1 MNPRRSAGFT
11 MVELVMVIVI
21 AGILG
26 VGVTSFITQSVSGYV
41 DTARRQS
48 LAETGLVA
56 TEKITRELRA
66 ALPGSIRLFAGAGGQ
81 CLEFIPVRAGS
92 TYETAPVA
100 PDPAASSLLAV
111 PAGQDTTG
119 YLVINPQTAANL
131 YAGGT
136 PGIRTS
142 DLATLPAGAGPVT
155 VSWSGSHQFPSHSPT
170 RRFFL
175 VGPPVAYCQVGSRLF
190 RYTDYGFEASALDV
204 PAKLPTAVP
213 KRALL
218 LDRLA
223 IAGGTTLTWTRHAGS
238 AHHNEFVRVSFSLV
252 DSRAPSEVVRV
263 EQEVQLRNVR

>member
-1 MNPRRSAGFT
+1 MSPRRNAGFT

-26 VGVTSFITQSVSGYV
+26 VGVTSFVTQSVSGYV

-56 TEKITRELRA
+56 SEKITRELRA
-66 ALPGSIRLFAGAGGQ
+66 ALPGSIRVFAGMTGQ
-81 CLEFIPVRAGS
+81 CLEFIPIRAGS
-92 TYETAPVA
+92 TYETAPIT
-100 PDPAASSLLAV
+100 PDPAATSLVAV
-111 PAGQDTTG
+111 PVGQETTG
-119 YLVINPQTAANL
+119 YLVINPQAAANL

-136 PGIRTS
+136 PGVRTE

-155 VSWSGSHQFPSHSPT
+155 VSWSNPHQFSSDAPT
-170 RRFFL
+170 QRFFL
-175 VGPPVAYCQVGSRLF
+175 VGQPIAYCQAGDRLF
-190 RYTDYGFEASALDV
+190 RYSDYGFEASAANV

-213 KRALL
+213 RRSLL

-223 IAGGTTLTWTRHAGS
+223 TGPGNALTWTRQAGS

-252 DSRAPSEVVRV
+252 DSRAPNEVVRV